1 MCWGWGDLETFA
13 LPGLSVLS
21 LIQSNFHLFVSAR
34 VTAMGNHLRRKRQ
47 SPRMLAIYALCV
59 CVAGIINFCTN
70 RHGNRLNCNSGGKFM
85 FFFLLLFVNQDVR
98 YVLFKSSYQLFLTLL
113 MQCRHLTDPVSDQYP
128 LSVWELIAKKQQKDK
143 AQDERSP
150 SAQKYCPGAKE
161 GKSLGYQLKNCFF
174 LLCRQT

>member
-34 VTAMGNHLRRKRQ
+34 LTAMGNHLRRKRQ
-47 SPRMLAIYALCV
+47 SPRMLYTLCV

-98 YVLFKSSYQLFLTLL
+98 YVLFKSSSQLFLTLL

-128 LSVWELIAKKQQKDK
+128 PQSENLLQKSSRRWEAPGWALTAKKL
-143 AQDERSP
+143 P
-150 SAQKYCPGAKE
+150 
-161 GKSLGYQLKNCFF
+161 
-174 LLCRQT
+174 

>member
-1 MCWGWGDLETFA
+1 
-13 LPGLSVLS
+13 
-21 LIQSNFHLFVSAR
+21 
-34 VTAMGNHLRRKRQ
+34 
-47 SPRMLAIYALCV
+47 
-59 CVAGIINFCTN
+59 
-70 RHGNRLNCNSGGKFM
+70 M

-150 SAQKYCPGAKE
+150 AAQKLPWG
-161 GKSLGYQLKNCFF
+161 
-174 LLCRQT
+174 